1 MEVDQPAGAAFPFQ
15 QRPSQPNGASQPAA
29 PVITKEQQELKNLAA
44 YFPTF
49 HPGRHINF
57 TDLLGYGET
66 GGGQVGQLMED
77 PVGDQNRRRKIVD
90 LDVTLIP
97 EEGDDDVEGPPEDG
111 PPVKKRIAEWSQAIV
126 KRNRNSDVLQGSG
139 RFVELISK
147 SLPHQEDAVMEN
159 RPIKTEETE
168 ELSAVALLNWEDQI
182 IWGIDVNGNPD
193 RPRRTVRPGI
203 RQINVELEKDN
214 WLRDVEF
221 GEGMQL
227 DHDDA
232 AEASEEAPIPL
243 AAINPSL
250 EALRLLHRPRI
261 DHNGYHLDF
270 FNFSN
275 DHLYERLQP
284 RKVTLRQTGAIELKH
299 AGPATKLQM
308 PFYKL
313 DLSRDDLQHWHRPTL
328 QFPTGI
334 PLRFEKLVST
344 GRTKQQREAI
354 KAMQRQGKKVEV
366 EVPKTS
372 KDLSMS
378 DRAPFALF
386 EYSEERP
393 MMLSKFG
400 MGSVM
405 YNYYRKT
412 NDEDEDLPKQ
422 NLGQMTILQPNDAQP
437 YPLSIVKPG
446 QTMRSLENNLIRA
459 PVFEHQPEPT
469 DFLVVRQT
477 INGSTRYF
485 IRQINHLF
493 VVGQTYPHQHQID
506 PPTSNAT
513 RDRRTKR
520 NRDLIRRLLLKNNDI
535 LKEKTMRS
543 LFPRLHSKD
552 VQNIYKTF
560 MAVVPNSKE
569 KSWRMLTTADPTSSN
584 KKMLVDLDKQVLT
597 PEESVVLHTTEVA
610 ERLLK
615 DEGHELPADSK
626 TEKSLARSGPAV
638 ENDNEGEGK
647 IQITEVQLAPWYT
660 SKAYIDKAKD
670 PMTGATNA
678 YALQL
683 TGEGDPTG
691 IKEGFSLVTLT
702 RKQIGEITDQRNKER
717 NAAIEKRASRH
728 ASGRG
733 GKAQTSAKA
742 NNLKPIEWYRM
753 DEERIWN
760 AQRTALMSSVP
771 ARYTEKERAKH
782 MAAEEERRRTLDGQE
797 TIYSGTDARLNPER
811 KLRITRQLPN
821 GEIRTEDIVGERLIM
836 TYLERRLAAAP
847 WDRMSNE
854 LASVQAEP
862 AVAELVRKKLI
873 ERIAVEQIRQDKQNK
888 KSDPAGKQQ
897 KKIKGEITCSVCGQ
911 AGHTKAQREVC
922 PGRPTAFTKPTS
934 MDQPLPTPGLSA
946 GLSSGLMTPGTAGPR
961 TDGSSAG
968 GGGFKLKFNLPTN
981 RG

>member
-1 MEVDQPAGAAFPFQ
+1 MDVDTPGDAFPFAGIH
-15 QRPSQPNGASQPAA
+15 SVASSKSHAPAG
-29 PVITKEQQELKNLAA
+29 PQLSKEEQELKYLAA
-44 YFPTF
+44 YFPAF
-49 HPGRHINF
+49 QPGREVNF
-57 TDLLGYGET
+57 TDLLGYGGE
-66 GGGQVGQLMED
+66 GGGGTANQYYED
-77 PVGDQNRRRKIVD
+77 MAADQGRRRKIVD

-97 EEGDDDVEGPPEDG
+97 QEGENDREDVSSDA
-111 PPVKKRIAEWSQAIV
+111 PPVKKRIVEWSTAIM
-126 KRNRNSDVLQGSG
+126 KRNRDGDLLRGDSRFAQVLGKGHSVTQKHI
-139 RFVELISK
+139 ELPVSA
-147 SLPHQEDAVMEN
+147 D
-159 RPIKTEETE
+159 ETE
-168 ELSAVALLNWEDQI
+168 DMSAVALLNWEDQI
-182 IWGIDVNGNPD
+182 VWGIDVNGNPD
-193 RPRRTVRPGI
+193 RPRRSVQPGI
-203 RQINVELEKDN
+203 RQINVELEKDD
-214 WLRDVEF
+214 WLRNIEYGDGSNMDREDFMDTSSGNLPVS
-221 GEGMQL
+221 GESQ
-227 DHDDA
+227 
-232 AEASEEAPIPL
+232 PFV
-243 AAINPSL
+243 

-261 DHNGYHLDF
+261 DPNGYHLDF

-275 DHLYERLQP
+275 DHLYERLKP
-284 RKVTLRQTGAIELKH
+284 RKITLRQTGTIELKH

-313 DLSRDDLQHWHRPTL
+313 DLSREEMQHWHRHSL

-366 EVPKTS
+366 EVPKTT

-378 DRAPFALF
+378 DRSPFALF

-393 MMLSKFG
+393 LMLSQFG

-477 INGSTRYF
+477 INGSIRYF

-493 VVGQTYPHQHQID
+493 VVGQTYPHQYQID

-520 NRDLIRRLLLKNNDI
+520 NRDIIRRLLLKSNDL
-535 LKEKTMRS
+535 LKEKQMRS
-543 LFPRLHSKD
+543 LFDTLHPKE
-552 VQNIYKTF
+552 VQNMYKSF
-560 MAVVPNSKE
+560 MTQVTTNKE
-569 KSWRMLTTADPTSSN
+569 KAWRMLTPNDPVSSN
-584 KKMLVDLDKQVLT
+584 KRLLTDLDKQVFT
-597 PEESVVLHTTEVA
+597 PEESVILHTTEVA

-638 ENDNEGEGK
+638 ENDTEGEGK
-647 IQITEVQLAPWYT
+647 IQVTEVQLAPWYT
-660 SKAYIDKAKD
+660 SKAYMDKAKD

-717 NAAIEKRASRH
+717 NAAIIKRANRN

-733 GKAQTSAKA
+733 GKAQTSSKA
-742 NNLKPIEWYRM
+742 NNLKPIDWYRM

-760 AQRTALMSSVP
+760 AQRTSLMNTAP
-771 ARYTEKERAKH
+771 ARYTDKERLKH
-782 MAAEEERRRTLDGQE
+782 KLAEAENDRMLAGQDAY
-797 TIYSGTDARLNPER
+797 YSGSDIRLSPDR
-811 KLRITRQLPN
+811 KLRITRQLPD
-821 GEIRTEDIVGERLIM
+821 GRVQTEEIEGERLIM
-836 TYLERRLAAAP
+836 TYLERRLAAVPDDGLGDA
-847 WDRMSNE
+847 
-854 LASVQAEP
+854 LGSVAAREP
-862 AVAELVRKKLI
+862 AVSDLVRNTIKSRLSSVHDRQQKQAKKA
-873 ERIAVEQIRQDKQNK
+873 EKG
-888 KSDPAGKQQ
+888 GKQQ
-897 KKIKGEITCSVCGQ
+897 KRSKGEITCSVCGK
-911 AGHTKAQREVC
+911 AGHTKAQKDVC
-922 PGRPTAFTKPTS
+922 PGRPINFSNPNS
-934 MDQPLPTPGLSA
+934 MDHSLSA
-946 GLSSGLMTPGTAGPR
+946 GLANGMITLGGTNGPL
-961 TDGSSAG
+961 TDSSAG
-968 GGGFKLKFNLPTN
+968 GGGFKLKLNLQK
-981 RG
+981 

>member
-1 MEVDQPAGAAFPFQ
+1 MEVD
-15 QRPSQPNGASQPAA
+15 RPTDMFRFDGLQSVKNAKPQASTGPQLS
-29 PVITKEQQELKNLAA
+29 KEEQELKDLAA
-44 YFPTF
+44 YFPAYR
-49 HPGRHINF
+49 PGHEVNF
-57 TDLLGYGET
+57 TDLLGYGGEGN
-66 GGGQVGQLMED
+66 GGNANQYYEEMTA
-77 PVGDQNRRRKIVD
+77 DQGRRRKIVD

-97 EEGDDDVEGPPEDG
+97 QEGEDDREDVSSDAPPI
-111 PPVKKRIAEWSQAIV
+111 KKRIVDWSTAIIKRDRDHKLVRGNSRLAELLDNGHHVTQT
-126 KRNRNSDVLQGSG
+126 QT
-139 RFVELISK
+139 EL
-147 SLPHQEDAVMEN
+147 PVVPGGTEDM
-159 RPIKTEETE
+159 
-168 ELSAVALLNWEDQI
+168 SAVALLNWEDQI
-182 IWGIDVNGNPD
+182 VWGIDVNGNAD
-193 RPRRTVRPGI
+193 RPRRSVQPGI
-203 RQINVELEKDN
+203 RQINVELEKDD
-214 WLRDVEF
+214 WLRDIEYGDDSNMDREELVNESGGDLPAI
-221 GEGMQL
+221 GESKPF
-227 DHDDA
+227 A
-232 AEASEEAPIPL
+232 
-243 AAINPSL
+243 

-261 DHNGYHLDF
+261 DPNGYHLDF

-275 DHLYERLQP
+275 DHLYERLKP
-284 RKVTLRQTGAIELKH
+284 RKITLRQTGTIELKH

-313 DLSRDDLQHWHRPTL
+313 DLSREEMQHWHRHSL

-393 MMLSKFG
+393 LMLSQFG

-493 VVGQTYPHQHQID
+493 VVGQTYPHQYQID

-520 NRDLIRRLLLKNNDI
+520 NRDIIRRLLLKSNDL
-535 LKEKTMRS
+535 LKEKQMRS
-543 LFPRLHSKD
+543 LFNTMHPKE
-552 VQNIYKTF
+552 VQNMYKTF
-560 MAVVPNSKE
+560 MTQVTTNKE
-569 KSWRMLTTADPTSSN
+569 KAWRMLTPNDPVSSN
-584 KKMLVDLDKQVLT
+584 KRLLTDLDKQVFT
-597 PEESVVLHTTEVA
+597 PEESVILHTTEVA

-638 ENDNEGEGK
+638 ENDTEGEGK
-647 IQITEVQLAPWYT
+647 IQVTEVQLAPWYT
-660 SKAYIDKAKD
+660 SKAYMDKAKD

-717 NAAIEKRASRH
+717 NAAIIKRANRH

-733 GKAQTSAKA
+733 GKAQTSSKA
-742 NNLKPIEWYRM
+742 NNLKPIDWYRM

-760 AQRTALMSSVP
+760 AQRTSLMNTAP
-771 ARYTEKERAKH
+771 ARYTDKERLKH
-782 MAAEEERRRTLDGQE
+782 KLAETEKDMMLAGQDAY
-797 TIYSGTDARLNPER
+797 YSGSDIRLSPDR
-811 KLRITRQLPN
+811 KLRITRQLPD
-821 GEIRTEDIVGERLIM
+821 GRIQTEEIEGERLIM
-836 TYLERRLAAAP
+836 TYLERRLAAVP
-847 WDRMSNE
+847 DDR
-854 LASVQAEP
+854 LGDALGSVAAREP
-862 AVAELVRKKLI
+862 AVSDLVKNTIKSRLSSVHDRQQKQAKKAEKG
-873 ERIAVEQIRQDKQNK
+873 
-888 KSDPAGKQQ
+888 GKQQ
-897 KKIKGEITCSVCGQ
+897 K
-911 AGHTKAQREVC
+911 AQKDVC
-922 PGRPTAFTKPTS
+922 PGRATNFSNPSS
-934 MDQPLPTPGLSA
+934 MDQSLTAGGLASGMITPGGA
-946 GLSSGLMTPGTAGPR
+946 NGPL
-961 TDGSSAG
+961 TDSSAG
-968 GGGFKLKFNLPTN
+968 GGGFKLKLNFQK
-981 RG
+981 

>member
-1 MEVDQPAGAAFPFQ
+1 MSSMEVDTPGGAFPFDGPDAVTNSKTQ
-15 QRPSQPNGASQPAA
+15 AQAGPQVS
-29 PVITKEQQELKNLAA
+29 KEEQELKNLAA
-44 YFPTF
+44 YFPAF
-49 HPGRHINF
+49 QPGHEVNF
-57 TDLLGYGET
+57 TDLLGYGGEGS
-66 GGGQVGQLMED
+66 GGNANQYYED
-77 PVGDQNRRRKIVD
+77 MAADHGRRRKIVD
-90 LDVTLIP
+90 LDGEDDGEDVSSDAPPTKRRIVDWSTAIIKRHRDREFLRANSRFAELLSSGHAVTP
-97 EEGDDDVEGPPEDG
+97 EQNEVP
-111 PPVKKRIAEWSQAIV
+111 
-126 KRNRNSDVLQGSG
+126 
-139 RFVELISK
+139 
-147 SLPHQEDAVMEN
+147 AVAD
-159 RPIKTEETE
+159 ETE
-168 ELSAVALLNWEDQI
+168 DMSAVALLNWEDQI
-182 IWGIDVNGNPD
+182 VWGIE
-193 RPRRTVRPGI
+193 PRRSVQPGI
-203 RQINVELEKDN
+203 RQINVELEKDD
-214 WLRDVEF
+214 WLRNIEYGDNSNLDREEF
-221 GEGMQL
+221 MDTSAGDPPASGE
-227 DHDDA
+227 
-232 AEASEEAPIPL
+232 SKPFV
-243 AAINPSL
+243 

-261 DHNGYHLDF
+261 DPNGYHLDF

-275 DHLYERLQP
+275 DHLYERLKP
-284 RKVTLRQTGAIELKH
+284 RKITLRQTGTIELKH

-313 DLSRDDLQHWHRPTL
+313 DLSRDEMQHWHRHSL

-366 EVPKTS
+366 EVPKTT

-393 MMLSKFG
+393 LMLSQFG

-493 VVGQTYPHQHQID
+493 VVGQTYPHQYQID

-520 NRDLIRRLLLKNNDI
+520 NRDIIRRLLLKGNDL
-535 LKEKTMRS
+535 LKEKQMRS
-543 LFPRLHSKD
+543 LFNTLHPKE
-552 VQNIYKTF
+552 VQNMYKSF
-560 MAVVPNSKE
+560 MTQVTSNKE
-569 KSWRMLTTADPTSSN
+569 KAWRMLTPNDPVSSN
-584 KKMLVDLDKQVLT
+584 KRLLTDLDKQVFT
-597 PEESVVLHTTEVA
+597 PEESVILHTTEVA

-615 DEGHELPADSK
+615 DEGHELPVDSK

-638 ENDNEGEGK
+638 ENDADGEGK
-647 IQITEVQLAPWYT
+647 IQVTEVQLAPWYT
-660 SKAYIDKAKD
+660 SKAYMDKAKD

-702 RKQIGEITDQRNKER
+702 RKQIGEITEQRNKER
-717 NAAIEKRASRH
+717 NAAIIKRANRH

-733 GKAQTSAKA
+733 GKAQTSSKA
-742 NNLKPIEWYRM
+742 NNLKPIDWYRM

-760 AQRTALMSSVP
+760 AQRTSLMNTAP
-771 ARYTEKERAKH
+771 ARYTDKERMKHKLAEAEKEK
-782 MAAEEERRRTLDGQE
+782 TLAGQDAY
-797 TIYSGTDARLNPER
+797 YSGSDIRLNPER
-811 KLRITRQLPN
+811 KLRITRQLPD
-821 GEIRTEDIVGERLIM
+821 GRVQTEEIEGERLIM
-836 TYLERRLAAAP
+836 TYLERRLAAVP
-847 WDRMSNE
+847 DDR
-854 LASVQAEP
+854 LGDALGSVAAREP
-862 AVAELVRKKLI
+862 AVSDLVRNTQVDLAQLLLSSVHDRQQKQAKKA
-873 ERIAVEQIRQDKQNK
+873 EKG
-888 KSDPAGKQQ
+888 GKQQ
-897 KKIKGEITCSVCGQ
+897 KRSKGEITCSVCGK
-911 AGHTKAQREVC
+911 AGHTKAQKDVC
-922 PGRPTAFTKPTS
+922 PGRPTNFSNPTS
-934 MDQPLPTPGLSA
+934 MDQSLGARLASGMITPGGA
-946 GLSSGLMTPGTAGPR
+946 NGPL
-961 TDGSSAG
+961 TDSSAG
-968 GGGFKLKFNLPTN
+968 GGGFKLKLNLQK
-981 RG
+981 